1 VIGNHVLAKVRVDI
15 VDGSVMLDLENVD
28 MKRPNVVPLFTGP
41 KSIGDLVIAPVIGE
55 QDLLVGALDVHHQ

>member
-1 VIGNHVLAKVRVDI
+1 
-15 VDGSVMLDLENVD
+15 MLDLENVD